1 VGGISEVGIY
11 AFRLE
16 RRGPL
21 NTRELTKTHR
31 GYAAIGYPACSHA
44 LTPPLSA
51 DTFWNPRVWYL
62 AA

>member
-1 VGGISEVGIY
+1 MSHS
-11 AFRLE
+11 A
-16 RRGPL
+16 
-21 NTRELTKTHR
+21 THR